1 MEILPLIVLK
11 NNNESESEE
20 EEFDES
26 ILETLGLDNDSDSNS
41 YNNIINIIDKF
52 KNRRIYLFGDICTY
66 NILVVVNQI
75 HILESRDPNS
85 DIELYINSGGGF
97 VIDCLAL
104 IDTMDASR
112 CDFKVTVLGMAASAA
127 CLIAS
132 NGTPGKRYAGRNS
145 EFMFH
150 EVSGPVS
157 EMKLS
162 ELEYYGKE
170 AKRVQEKFNRIF
182 TRNTGLSS
190 LIMKKEFYRPK
201 DKFLTAV
208 EARKFGIVD
217 HVLTPRR
224 KKK

>member
-1 MEILPLIVLK
+1 MEIIPLSK
-11 NNNESESEE
+11 KTNNEEE
-20 EEFDES
+20 MELDES
-26 ILETLGLDNDSDSNS
+26 ILETLGIEGVGDSSPFGNVLDIVDR
-41 YNNIINIIDKF
+41 F
-52 KNRRIYLFGDICTY
+52 KNRRVYLFGDICTF

-75 HILESRDPNS
+75 HILENRDP
-85 DIELYINSGGGF
+85 DTEIDLYINSGGGY

-104 IDTMDASR
+104 IDTMDASP

-132 NGTPGKRYAGRNS
+132 NGTPGMRYAGRNS

-150 EVSGPVS
+150 EVSGPVPD
-157 EMKLS
+157 MKMS

-170 AKRVQEKFNRIF
+170 TKRVQDKFNRIF
-182 TRNTGLSS
+182 TRNTGLS
-190 LIMKKEFYRPK
+190 ITQMKKEFYRPM
-201 DKFLTAV
+201 DKFLTAT

-224 KKK
+224 KNIK